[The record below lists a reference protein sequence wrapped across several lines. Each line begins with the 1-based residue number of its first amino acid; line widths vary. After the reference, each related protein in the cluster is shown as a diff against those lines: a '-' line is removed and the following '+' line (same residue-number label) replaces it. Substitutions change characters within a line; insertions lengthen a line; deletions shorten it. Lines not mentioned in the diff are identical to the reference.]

1 DHWCF
6 KNIVLIGDAL
16 RTAHPSIGSG
26 TRLAMEDAIALWRAF
41 EAEGTDIA
49 AAFSRY
55 KRNRKPIRDKLNAAV
70 ELSAR
75 WYEQMGSK
83 MKMQSYEF
91 AYDYLLRTNIMTADR
106 LAKESPGFMQR
117 YRARALAA
125 TA

>member
-1 DHWCF
+1 
-6 KNIVLIGDAL
+6 
-16 RTAHPSIGSG
+16 
-26 TRLAMEDAIALWRAF
+26 MEDAIALWRAF